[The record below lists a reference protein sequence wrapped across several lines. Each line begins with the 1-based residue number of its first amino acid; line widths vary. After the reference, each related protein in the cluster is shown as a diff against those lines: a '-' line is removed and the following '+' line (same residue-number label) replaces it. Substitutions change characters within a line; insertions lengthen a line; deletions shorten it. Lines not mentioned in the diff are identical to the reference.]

1 MNNHGELAHGLL
13 GPVLPKAPLWG
24 HATVGDG
31 VHKVEGMSLYTL
43 MVVVSIQRRYEIF
56 PATLNLRNRIFSSY
70 PRQGIHFRC
79 QVGIFQKIPI
89 LPKSWVYISNW
100 SKGTQICNYTP
111 FAGVAGTF
119 RYSWLARVA
128 LPQCQTFNFG
138 TWFTQ
143 ENDKGFP
150 NNFVGILGILWSSC
164 PRNMSAI
171 RKVVPIY

>member
-31 VHKVEGMSLYTL
+31 VHKLEGMSLYTL

-89 LPKSWVYISNW
+89 LPKSWVYISNC
-100 SKGTQICNYTP
+100 SKGTQICNYTS
-111 FAGVAGTF
+111 FAGVAGIF

-138 TWFTQ
+138 T
-143 ENDKGFP
+143 
-150 NNFVGILGILWSSC
+150 
-164 PRNMSAI
+164 
-171 RKVVPIY
+171 